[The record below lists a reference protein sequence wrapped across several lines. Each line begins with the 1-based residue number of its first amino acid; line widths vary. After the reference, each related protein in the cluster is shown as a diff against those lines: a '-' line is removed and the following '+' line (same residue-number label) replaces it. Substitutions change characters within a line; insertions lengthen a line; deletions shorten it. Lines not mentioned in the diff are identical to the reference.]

1 MAGSDMAETGRDLW
15 AHKTNGRDLWAH
27 KTYGPREARAGPLSE
42 ARAHASSLAAC
53 LHVPSQRRRACES
66 DSTSPLE
73 GREAVREGE
82 KESESAVA
90 RKEER

>member
-1 MAGSDMAETGRDLW
+1 MAGSDTSEA
-15 AHKTNGRDLWAH
+15 NGRDLWAH
-27 KTYGPREARAGPLSE
+27 KTDGPREARAGPLREARAGPLRE